1 VPADTVALP
10 ELSAAASSTATGLE
24 AATLEAATLEAAAPF
39 ETAAALE
46 TAAKIERTTRAEHA
60 PHTTRRTRTTAR
72 AGVSTSGASA
82 AAARPTSTIP
92 ASPAASESPRSAA
105 RRARTTAIEVAS
117 VTPAVVVPAEVAR
130 PVAPEP
136 VIELRQVV
144 TTAPIVLPEPA
155 ALPATP
161 SLAAVPVVEAARR
174 TRLRPAVS
182 EPVATTAPAPAEP
195 VATAEPL
202 ITAATPR
209 AAQVPPHAEQPA
221 ASREPARDQP
231 RSAPKAE
238 PAVDEFE
245 AAARLFSFTGET
257 PVQAPAEAP
266 EADEEDATSHKAP
279 RRKRNSGARRVATA
293 SFSVGV
299 MGIVGLLAVGM
310 TTPAEAVAAATGTP
324 ANPSISVAGTDVQG
338 GDSDGFQTYVAP
350 AHAQTAS
357 LDDRAIDYSS
367 ITASQ
372 AGASSGVKNVSSAFF
387 TNDPNS
393 AIQWPFAVGCTI
405 SWGFGW
411 RPGEFHEG
419 VDFTP
424 GEGAHVQA
432 IADGVVRIS
441 TDSGGGYGVTIVID
455 HIIDGKLVSSRYGHM
470 EYGSRQVQVGDHVH
484 VGQYIGRTGNTGR
497 SYGAHTHLEI
507 LLNGVTPIDPL
518 PWLRAHVT

>member
-1 VPADTVALP
+1 VLP
-10 ELSAAASSTATGLE
+10 ELSAAESTTAIGLE
-24 AATLEAATLEAAAPF
+24 AAP
-39 ETAAALE
+39 
-46 TAAKIERTTRAEHA
+46 IEETTRAESGS
-60 PHTTRRTRTTAR
+60 HTTRRTRATAR

-82 AAARPTSTIP
+82 AAAAHPTSAIP
-92 ASPAASESPRSAA
+92 ARPIASESPRSAA
-105 RRARTTAIEVAS
+105 RRARTTAIEVAP
-117 VTPAVVVPAEVAR
+117 VTPAVVVPAEATR
-130 PVAPEP
+130 PAVVPQP

-144 TTAPIVLPEPA
+144 TTAPIGLPEPA

-161 SLAAVPVVEAARR
+161 GPTRPEAPHSASALGGVGVGTVAALPVVEVPKR
-174 TRLRPAVS
+174 TRIRPAVS
-182 EPVATTAPAPAEP
+182 EPAESIIATPTAPAPA
-195 VATAEPL
+195 ATIIAEP
-202 ITAATPR
+202 IIAA
-209 AAQVPPHAEQPA
+209 VPPRVEQPQAAPRAEQPRTA
-221 ASREPARDQP
+221 PRAEQP
-231 RSAPKAE
+231 RTAPKAE

-257 PVQAPAEAP
+257 PVQQPAASSADATA
-266 EADEEDATSHKAP
+266 ADEEAATSHKAP
-279 RRKRNSGARRVATA
+279 RRTRSGARRVATA

-324 ANPSISVAGTDVQG
+324 ANPTISVAGDVQG

-372 AGASSGVKNVSSAFF
+372 AGANSGVKNVSSAFF